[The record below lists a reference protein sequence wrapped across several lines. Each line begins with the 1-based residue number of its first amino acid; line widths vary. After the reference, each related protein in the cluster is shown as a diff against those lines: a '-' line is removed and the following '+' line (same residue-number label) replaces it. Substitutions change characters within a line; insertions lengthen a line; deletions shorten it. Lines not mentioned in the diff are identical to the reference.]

1 MEVFYYL
8 PWTLQKIVLSYQPKD
23 DLHIELQ
30 KKIIVDILE
39 TNLDEEVYHIDEKNI
54 YISSHNLERE
64 IFELFPFDNDNNRI
78 GFSHF
83 YYIIRVV
90 PIINF
95 LLYKCVDEGILDS
108 FRIYTNEIICQ
119 VRSLVGA
126 RLLMYYLEDHYNE
139 IRYDPEARF
148 EIYLNDNRILIVEV
162 I

>member
-23 DLHIELQ
+23 DLHVELQ
-30 KKIIVDILE
+30 KKIFENILE
-39 TNLDEEVYHIDEKNI
+39 YNLDEEVYHINGKNI
-54 YISSHNLERE
+54 YISSNNLKRE
-64 IFELFPFDNDNNRI
+64 IIELFPFDSDNNRI

-90 PIINF
+90 PIIDF
-95 LLYKCVDEGILDS
+95 LLYKSVDEGILDS
-108 FRIYTNEIICQ
+108 FRVHANEIICQ

-126 RLLMYYLEDHYNE
+126 RLLMYYLEDHYNA
-139 IRYDPEARF
+139 IRYDPEVRF